1 MNISLPIAITMGEP
15 SGIGGEIA
23 LKAWLRREE
32 LRLTPFFLVDDPNRL
47 SSISSRLD
55 WNVPV
60 KSSIRRVMH

>member
-1 MNISLPIAITMGEP
+1 MMNISLPIAITMGEP

-47 SSISSRLD
+47 KQYLISVGLECSGR
-55 WNVPV
+55 NY
-60 KSSIRRVMH
+60 RYGA